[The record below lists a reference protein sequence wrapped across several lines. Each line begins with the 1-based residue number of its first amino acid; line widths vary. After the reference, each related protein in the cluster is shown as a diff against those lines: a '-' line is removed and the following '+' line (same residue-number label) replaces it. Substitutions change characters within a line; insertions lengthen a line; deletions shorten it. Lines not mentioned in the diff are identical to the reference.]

1 MQPFARREVPALVQ
15 EESNDVEDELQDQSI
30 NLLQSLSGIEV
41 ALSIRTRGSC
51 IKRMTKIKVI
61 KYTNN
66 NKKNDGDNRQQQRYE
81 EDEVNTEKN
90 TSERFFF
97 FILFFFE

>member
-1 MQPFARREVPALVQ
+1 MQPFARRGISTLVQ
-15 EESNDVEDELQDQSI
+15 EESNDVEDELEDQSI
-30 NLLQSLSGIEV
+30 NLLNSLSGIEV
-41 ALSIRTRGSC
+41 ALSIRARGSC

-81 EDEVNTEKN
+81 EDEVTM
-90 TSERFFF
+90 T
-97 FILFFFE
+97 I